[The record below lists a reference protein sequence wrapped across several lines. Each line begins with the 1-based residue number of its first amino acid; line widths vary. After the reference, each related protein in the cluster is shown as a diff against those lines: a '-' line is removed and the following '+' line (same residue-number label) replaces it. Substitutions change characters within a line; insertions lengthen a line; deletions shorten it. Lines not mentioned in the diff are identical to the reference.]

1 VTEGLSSLTNTQ
13 LLAVAFGATFVLFL
27 ISEWWRRMRTRARVL
42 GLGILVIGAAAVG
55 TTGSADL
62 GTILEKATGGVTVA
76 GSAHQSPE
84 GGKAQGKAARARTN
98 RDKITSARNGT
109 AAPPTSL
116 SGSILNDAGYARLR
130 ARNYQGAL
138 PLLEAAVRRLRGS
151 GSIVY
156 AYALYNLAAT
166 RFSLGDC
173 NGVLAMLDRSQA
185 RQGRLPG
192 NRPTSSA
199 GARALRGRAAR
210 RLIA

>member
-1 VTEGLSSLTNTQ
+1 
-13 LLAVAFGATFVLFL
+13 
-27 ISEWWRRMRTRARVL
+27 
-42 GLGILVIGAAAVG
+42 
-55 TTGSADL
+55 
-62 GTILEKATGGVTVA
+62 
-76 GSAHQSPE
+76 
-84 GGKAQGKAARARTN
+84 
-98 RDKITSARNGT
+98 
-109 AAPPTSL
+109 L

-130 ARNYQGAL
+130 ARNYQGAR